1 MTFEEELVD
10 FAKNLASKRRGI
22 STEETTKIALI
33 LPFIR
38 ILGYDTENPDELK
51 AEYVADAGVKKREKI
66 DLAVCIDGEA
76 KMLVECK
83 PANVKLNSNH
93 FAQLFRFFSVSDVRL
108 AVLTIVTVYW
118 FFTDFDNPGRMDE
131 KPFLEIDLRNL
142 TESKI
147 ESLMLFTKSNF
158 SHEKIF
164 EHVGELKYRQ
174 AIHETIIDE
183 IKDPTD
189 EMVKVI
195 AKQSY
200 SGMITKQR
208 LKYFQK
214 LVKEE
219 LRDVFE
225 NNYDINASDIITTE
239 EEREGFY
246 IVRSILSEIIDASRV
261 TMRDRISYCGIL
273 LDDNNRYPICRLY
286 FNDLDNMVVGFFDS
300 MQKDKNGSRVDEQI
314 KINNVYE
321 VYSYKEKLLETV
333 RSYLKVKK

>member
-1 MTFEEELVD
+1 MTFEDELVD
-10 FAKNLASKRRGI
+10 FTNELPSKRRGI
-22 STEETTKIALI
+22 TTEETTKISLI

-38 ILGYDTENPDELK
+38 LLGYDIENPDELK
-51 AEYVADAGVKKREKI
+51 AEYVADVGVKKREKI
-66 DLAVCIDGEA
+66 DLAICIDGEPM
-76 KMLVECK
+76 MLVECK
-83 PANVKLNSNH
+83 PANVKLNTNH
-93 FAQLFRFFSVSDVRL
+93 FTQLYRYFSVSDVRI
-108 AVLTIVTVYW
+108 AVLTNGTVYW

-131 KPFLEIDLRNL
+131 RPFLEVDLRNL

-147 ESLMLFTKSNF
+147 ESLMMFEKSNF

-164 EHVGELKYRQ
+164 EHVEELKYRQ
-174 AIHETIIDE
+174 AIHETILAE

-195 AKQSY
+195 ARQSY
-200 SGMITKQR
+200 SGKITSQR
-208 LKYFQK
+208 LEYFRK

-219 LRDVFE
+219 FRDVFE
-225 NNYDINASDIITTE
+225 NNYDIDPSDIITTE

-246 IVRSILSEIIDASRV
+246 IVRAILSEIIDTSRV

-286 FNDLDNMVVGFFDS
+286 FNDLDNLVVGFFDS
-300 MQKDKNGSRVDEQI
+300 MQKDKHGARIDEQI

-321 VYSYKEKLLETV
+321 VYEYKEKLLETV
-333 RSYLKVKK
+333 RAYLKVKK

>member
-1 MTFEEELVD
+1 MTFEEELMD
-10 FAKNLASKRRGI
+10 FTKNLASKRRGI
-22 STEETTKIALI
+22 TTEETTKIALI

-76 KMLVECK
+76 KMLIECK

-93 FAQLFRFFSVSDVRL
+93 FAQLYRYFSVSDVRI
-108 AVLTIVTVYW
+108 AVLTNGTVYW

-164 EHVGELKYRQ
+164 EHVEELKYRQ

-189 EMVKVI
+189 ELAKVI
-195 AKQSY
+195 VKQSY

-208 LKYFQK
+208 LEYFRK

-219 LRDVFE
+219 LREVFE
-225 NNYDINASDIITTE
+225 NNYDIDSSDIITTE

-333 RSYLKVKK
+333 RAYLKVKK

>member
-1 MTFEEELVD
+1 MTFEDDLVD
-10 FAKNLASKRRGI
+10 FTKNLASKRRGI
-22 STEETTKIALI
+22 TTEETTKIALI

-51 AEYVADAGVKKREKI
+51 AEYVADVGVKKREKI
-66 DLAVCIDGEA
+66 DLAVCIDGESN
-76 KMLVECK
+76 MLVECK
-83 PANVKLNSNH
+83 AANVKLNTNH
-93 FAQLFRFFSVSDVRL
+93 FAQLYRYFSVSDVRL
-108 AVLTIVTVYW
+108 AVLTNGTVYW

-164 EHVGELKYRQ
+164 EHVEELKYRQ

-189 EMVKVI
+189 ELVKVI

-208 LKYFQK
+208 LVYFQK

-225 NNYDINASDIITTE
+225 NNYDIDASDIITTE

-246 IVRSILSEIIDASRV
+246 IVRAILSEIIDASRV

-333 RSYLKVKK
+333 RVYLKVKK